1 MREIYKEIY
10 KGLSEGF
17 LNPVVGKTFE
27 LKDADKSHHAV
38 IEEKAFGK
46 IVLKA

>member
-1 MREIYKEIY
+1 MREIYEAIY

-17 LNPVVGKTFE
+17 LSPVVGKTFE
-27 LKDADKSHHAV
+27 LKDAAEAHHAV

-46 IVLKA
+46 IILKT